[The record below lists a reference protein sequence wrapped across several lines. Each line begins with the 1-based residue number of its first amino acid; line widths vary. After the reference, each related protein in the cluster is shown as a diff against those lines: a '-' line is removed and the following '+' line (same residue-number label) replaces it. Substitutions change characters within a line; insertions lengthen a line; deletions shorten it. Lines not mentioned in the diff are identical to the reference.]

1 MLEKMKRI
9 AGKINSDEGEDEE
22 TIRMVERMAVL
33 RIATKHVNLWTRQ
46 LEMKRDERAGLSD
59 EA

>member
-9 AGKINSDEGEDEE
+9 SGNINSDEGEDEE

-46 LEMKRDERAGLSD
+46 LEMKRDERAGL
-59 EA
+59 